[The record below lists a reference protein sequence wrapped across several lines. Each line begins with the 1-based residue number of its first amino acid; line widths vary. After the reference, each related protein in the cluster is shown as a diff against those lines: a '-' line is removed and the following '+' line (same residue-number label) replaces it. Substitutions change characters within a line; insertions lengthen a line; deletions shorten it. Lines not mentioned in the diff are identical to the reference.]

1 VPKTFDALGD
11 FCDSLREIDILC
23 DAAQVAQADQ
33 RKYSAFNKAA
43 LLLIAGKFETFS
55 ESIVE
60 EFVFKLN
67 ALSLPSHSI
76 PDAIRLHHTFY
87 ALRSLD
93 KVRNRQAQKEA
104 ISLFCSLGKLWA
116 SEEACSILKVESKFS
131 FGQHGEAELI
141 KLFEKVGVGD
151 VFEVITLSE
160 SLETVSTET
169 PINSVVDFRGIF
181 NSVTNMRN
189 NILHQDASPNLNTDL
204 IRKYRQYFEVFA
216 GRLDEHLATLL
227 RPGARPSRIG

>member
-67 ALSLPSHSI
+67 ALSLRRIPSRMQFDCTTLSMLCGVWTKSATGR
-76 PDAIRLHHTFY
+76 P
-87 ALRSLD
+87 
-93 KVRNRQAQKEA
+93 KK
-104 ISLFCSLGKLWA
+104 
-116 SEEACSILKVESKFS
+116 
-131 FGQHGEAELI
+131 
-141 KLFEKVGVGD
+141 KLFLFFAPWENSGPQKRHVAFSRSNRSFPLANMEK
-151 VFEVITLSE
+151 
-160 SLETVSTET
+160 
-169 PINSVVDFRGIF
+169 
-181 NSVTNMRN
+181 
-189 NILHQDASPNLNTDL
+189 LN
-204 IRKYRQYFEVFA
+204 
-216 GRLDEHLATLL
+216 
-227 RPGARPSRIG
+227 